1 MISRIWSIKRAISAT
16 TAIAATLFMLIAGA
30 AASDKNLLRAV
41 VGIETTISPD
51 ARTARILGTQRQG
64 SGVVIDDEGLVL
76 TIGYL
81 MLEADG
87 AVITGPRG
95 KAVPATVVAYDSET
109 GLGLLRLMQ
118 KLNVVPLRLGDSS
131 Q

>member
-1 MISRIWSIKRAISAT
+1 MISRIRSIKRVISA
-16 TAIAATLFMLIAGA
+16 AAGVAATLFMLTAGA

-95 KAVPATVVAYDSET
+95 KVVPATVVAYDSET

-118 KLNVVPLRLGDSS
+118 KLNVVPSD
-131 Q
+131 